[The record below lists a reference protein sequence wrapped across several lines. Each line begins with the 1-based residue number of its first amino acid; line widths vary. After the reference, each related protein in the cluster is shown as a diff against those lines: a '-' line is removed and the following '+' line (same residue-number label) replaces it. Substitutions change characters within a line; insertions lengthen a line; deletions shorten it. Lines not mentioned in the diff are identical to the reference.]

1 VFPLKPLLA
10 RISLIVPFLCAL
22 PLPAHAETVEA
33 CVASNADGQVLQSQ
47 GQLLA
52 AVEKFQLCA
61 AEACPEEIRRD
72 CGTAMLAA
80 KAIVPSVVI
89 AVRRGDEDILDALV
103 LIDKSRQP
111 VRLDGRPIE
120 LDPGPHVVRV
130 HHGSHDAIE
139 RQMVLRQGE
148 RNRLISIEL
157 PSRVVKAS
165 PERPRSGP
173 EPVAQAQAPGPSDKS
188 EPIPKA
194 AWVAGGV
201 GVLSLGSFVVFGLDG
216 KSKEAALDR
225 CKPSCDPGAV
235 GSMRRRYLI
244 ADVSLGLSVLSLGTA
259 VWLWWPSAGPVKASG
274 NLTASIG
281 IDSSGSIGVTALGRF

>member
-1 VFPLKPLLA
+1 MFPLKPLLA
-10 RISLIVPFLCAL
+10 RISLAFAVLCSL
-22 PLPAHAETVEA
+22 PLQARAETVEA

-47 GQLLA
+47 GQLLS
-52 AVEKFQLCA
+52 AVEKFQRCA

-103 LIDKSRQP
+103 LIDNSRNP

-130 HHGSHDAIE
+130 HHGSQDTIE

-157 PSRVVKAS
+157 PSKAVKVS
-165 PERPRSGP
+165 PDRPRLGP
-173 EPVAQAQAPGPSDKS
+173 APVAEAPAPRPLERS

-216 KSKEAALDR
+216 KSKETALNR
-225 CKPSCDPGAV
+225 CKPDCTINAV
-235 GSMRRRYLI
+235 SGMRRRYLI
-244 ADVSLGLSVLSLGTA
+244 ADVSLGLSLVSLGTA
-259 VWLWWPSAGPVKASG
+259 VWLWWPSAGPAKASG
-274 NLTASIG
+274 NLTASLG
-281 IDSSGSIGVTALGRF
+281 IDSSGRIGVTARGRF